1 MQITLD
7 REFVRA
13 VARAADRPA
22 VPLAARP
29 DQEPAGVSHR
39 GLARR
44 VRTLLAAYRSPDSTL
59 HASDRAVAAAM
70 THLAALRAVQTP
82 SGLFAGGDNV
92 QSPPDSA
99 FTVNDVC
106 DAHVIAV
113 SAGPELREAADVLAE
128 IAGGASERLRT
139 GGVHTPNH
147 RWELC
152 AALARL
158 HRSFPD
164 DRLLDR
170 IGAWLAEGV
179 DIDAEGLYSERSAN
193 YAAHV
198 SNPSLLLLADVL
210 DRADLLDAVER
221 NLATTLDLIRPDGTV
236 ETVHSRRQDQNGPF
250 PLAPF
255 LPHYRLLAIRTG
267 RGDFARAARLAA
279 ADGIDD
285 PDLLAETLLTPDLC
299 RVLPTAAAA
308 TPRRERYLT
317 TARLA
322 ARASATAHTVVYGGS
337 DVPEH
342 RRIRSGLACNPTFLR
357 LFAGDAV
364 LDAVRLSRGFFDL
377 GPFRAEAVRQLADSR
392 YRLTE
397 TLTAA
402 YYQPLLPDLRRDD
415 GAYRMADE
423 GRFSAAMAFPD
434 RPRDEVSHTTR
445 VEVALRDDGADLRID
460 ISGPRVPWSL
470 ELTFRPDGVPEGA
483 VPIGDGRWCLT
494 TGPMTYRVGDDEIRV
509 EADVEVGEPLAGPDR
524 SDVLRYDPGQ
534 DHTVVGGT
542 DATTGNRVYLGG
554 LGPQALTVALRA
566 RRTAPA
572 KRPRRTTP
580 WPPQA

>member
-1 MQITLD
+1 MPNPLD
-7 REFVRA
+7 HEFVRA
-13 VARAADRPA
+13 VARAADRQA
-22 VPLAARP
+22 APLAARP
-29 DQEPAGVSHR
+29 DEEPAGVTHR
-39 GLARR
+39 ALARR
-44 VRTLLAAYRSPDSTL
+44 VRTLVAAYRSPDSAL
-59 HASDRAVAAAM
+59 HGSGQAVAAAM
-70 THLAALRAVQTP
+70 THLGALRTAQTTT
-82 SGLFAGGDNV
+82 GLFAGGDNV

-106 DAHVIAV
+106 DAHVLAAG
-113 SAGPELREAADVLAE
+113 AGPELRDVTAALAE
-128 IAGGASERLRT
+128 IAGAACESLLT

-170 IGAWLAEGV
+170 VEEWLAEGV

-198 SNPSLLLLADVL
+198 TNPSLLLLADVL
-210 DRADLLDAVER
+210 GRADLLDAVER

-236 ETVHSRRQDQNGPF
+236 ETVHSRRQDQHHPF
-250 PLAPF
+250 PLAPY
-255 LPHYRLLAIRTG
+255 LPHYRLLAVRTG
-267 RGDFARAARLAA
+267 RGDFSRAAGQAA
-279 ADGIDD
+279 AGGIDD
-285 PDLLAETLLTPDLC
+285 PGLLAETLLTPDLC
-299 RVLPTAAAA
+299 RVLPAPAAQAL
-308 TPRRERYLT
+308 PRDRYIT
-317 TARLA
+317 TAGLA

-377 GPFRAEAVRQLADSR
+377 GPFRAADMRQLADSR

-397 TLTAA
+397 TLSAA
-402 YYQPLLPDLRRDD
+402 YYQPLPPDGRRED

-423 GRFSAAMAFPD
+423 GRFSAAMAFLD

-445 VEVALRDDGADLRID
+445 VEVDLREDGADLRID
-460 ISGPRVPWSL
+460 ISGPRVPWAL
-470 ELTFRPDGVPEGA
+470 ELTFRPGGVPEGA

-494 TGPMTYRVGDDEIRV
+494 AGPMTYRVGDDEIRI
-509 EADVEVGEPLAGPDR
+509 EAGLEAGEPLAGPDR

-534 DHTVVGGT
+534 DYTVVGGT
-542 DATTGNRVYLGG
+542 DATTGNRVYIGG
-554 LGPQALTVALRA
+554 LGPHTLTVALRA
-566 RRTAPA
+566 RRPAPVV
-572 KRPRRTTP
+572 
-580 WPPQA
+580 

>member
-1 MQITLD
+1 MLTPLD
-7 REFVRA
+7 HEFVRA
-13 VARAADRPA
+13 VARAADRTA
-22 VPLAARP
+22 MPLAAAP
-29 DQEPAGVSHR
+29 DEEPDGVAHR
-39 GLARR
+39 ALARR
-44 VRTLLAAYRSPDSTL
+44 AKTLIAAYRSPESAL
-59 HASDRAVAAAM
+59 HGSGQAIAAA
-70 THLAALRAVQTP
+70 TTQLRALKATQTAT
-82 SGLFAGGDNV
+82 GLFAGGDNV

-106 DAHVIAV
+106 DAHVLAAG
-113 SAGPELREAADVLAE
+113 AGPELRDLTATLAE
-128 IAGGASERLRT
+128 IAHASSGSLLT

-164 DRLLDR
+164 GRLLER
-170 IGAWLAEGV
+170 IEEWLSEGV
-179 DIDAEGLYSERSAN
+179 DIDTEGLYSERSAN
-193 YAAHV
+193 YAVHV
-198 SNPSLLLLADVL
+198 SNPSLLLLAGVL
-210 DRADLLDAVER
+210 GRNDLLDAVER
-221 NLATTLDLIRPDGTV
+221 NLTTTLDLIRPDGTV
-236 ETVHSRRQDQNGPF
+236 ETVHSRRQDQKHPF
-250 PLAPF
+250 PLAPY

-267 RGDFARAARLAA
+267 RGDFSRAATLAA
-279 ADGIDD
+279 AGGIDD
-285 PDLLAETLLTPDLC
+285 PDLLAESLLTPDLC
-299 RVLPTAAAA
+299 RVLPAPAAE
-308 TPRRERYLT
+308 TLPRDRYLT

-364 LDAVRLSRGFFDL
+364 LEAVRLSRGFFDL
-377 GPFRAEAVRQLADSR
+377 GPFRAADMQQSAGHR

-402 YYQPLLPDLRRDD
+402 YYRPLPSDRRRDD

-445 VEVALRDDGADLRID
+445 VEVDLREDGADLRID
-460 ISGPRVPWSL
+460 ISGPRVPWAL
-470 ELTFRPDGVPEGA
+470 ELTFRPGGVPEGA

-494 TGPMTYRVGDDEIRV
+494 TGAMTYRAGADEIRI
-509 EADVEVGEPLAGPDR
+509 EADVRAGEPLAGPDR
-524 SDVLRYDPGQ
+524 SEVLRYDPGQ
-534 DHTVVGGT
+534 DYTVVGGT
-542 DATTGNRVYLGG
+542 DATTGNRVYIGG
-554 LGPQALTVALRA
+554 LGPHTLTVALRA
-566 RRTAPA
+566 HRSAPIG
-572 KRPRRTTP
+572 
-580 WPPQA
+580 

>member
-1 MQITLD
+1 MPTPLD
-7 REFVRA
+7 HEFLRA
-13 VARAADRPA
+13 AARAADRSA
-22 VPLAARP
+22 APLAARP
-29 DQEPAGVSHR
+29 EEEPAGVPHR

-44 VRTLLAAYRSPDSTL
+44 VKTLVAAYRSPDSAL
-59 HASDRAVAAAM
+59 HGSRQAIAAAM
-70 THLAALRAVQTP
+70 THLRALRAVQTP
-82 SGLFAGGDNV
+82 TGLFAGGDNV

-106 DAHVIAV
+106 DAHVLAAG
-113 SAGPELREAADVLAE
+113 AGPELGDVTAALAE
-128 IAGGASERLRT
+128 IAGAASGSVLT

-170 IGAWLAEGV
+170 VEEWLAEGV

-198 SNPSLLLLADVL
+198 SNPSLLLLAEVL
-210 DRADLLDAVER
+210 GRADLLYAVER

-250 PLAPF
+250 PLAPY

-267 RGDFARAARLAA
+267 RGDFARVAGLAA
-279 ADGIDD
+279 AGGIDD

-299 RVLPTAAAA
+299 RALPAPTAE
-308 TPRRERYLT
+308 TLPRDRYLT

-377 GPFRAEAVRQLADSR
+377 GPFRAAGMQQLADNR

-402 YYQPLLPDLRRDD
+402 YYQPLPKDARRDD
-415 GAYRMADE
+415 GVYRLVDD
-423 GRFSAAMAFPD
+423 GRFSASMAFPD
-434 RPRDEVSHTTR
+434 RPRDEVSQTTR
-445 VEVALRDDGADLRID
+445 VEVELREDGADLRID
-460 ISGPRVPWSL
+460 ISGPRVPWAL
-470 ELTFRPDGVPEGA
+470 ELTFRPGGVPEGA

-509 EADVEVGEPLAGPDR
+509 EAGVEAGGPFAGPDR
-524 SDVLRYDPGQ
+524 NDVLRYDPGQ
-534 DHTVVGGT
+534 DYTVAGGT
-542 DATTGNRVYLGG
+542 DAMSGNRVYIGG
-554 LGPQALTVALRA
+554 HGPHTLTVALRA
-566 RRTAPA
+566 HRPAPVV
-572 KRPRRTTP
+572 
-580 WPPQA
+580 

>member
-1 MQITLD
+1 MQIKLD

-29 DQEPAGVSHR
+29 DQEPTGVPHR

-44 VRTLLAAYRSPDSTL
+44 VKTLLAAYRSPDSTL
-59 HASDRAVAAAM
+59 HGSDRAVAAAM
-70 THLAALRAVQTP
+70 THLTALRAVQTA

-113 SAGPELREAADVLAE
+113 SAGPELREAAAVLAE
-128 IAGGASERLRT
+128 IAGAASESLRT

-170 IGAWLAEGV
+170 IDAWLAEGV

-210 DRADLLDAVER
+210 DRADLQHAVER

-236 ETVHSRRQDQNGPF
+236 ETVHSRRQDQNRPF

-267 RGDFARAARLAA
+267 RGDFSRAARLAA

-299 RVLPTAAAA
+299 RVLPAPAAE

-337 DVPEH
+337 DVPGH

-377 GPFRAEAVRQLADSR
+377 GPFRADAMQQIADNR

-402 YYQPLLPDLRRDD
+402 YYQPLPPNRRRDD

-445 VEVALRDDGADLRID
+445 VEVDLRDDGADLRID
-460 ISGPRVPWSL
+460 ISGPPVPWSL

-494 TGPMTYRVGDDEIRV
+494 TGPMTYRVGDDEILV
-509 EADVEVGEPLAGPDR
+509 EAEVEAGEPLAGPDR

-542 DATTGNRVYLGG
+542 DATTGNRVHLGG
-554 LGPQALTVALRA
+554 LGPHTLTVALRA
-566 RRTAPA
+566 RRTAPVA
-572 KRPRRTTP
+572 
-580 WPPQA
+580 

>member
-1 MQITLD
+1 MTSALD
-7 REFVRA
+7 HEFLRA
-13 VARAADRPA
+13 AARAADRLATPPAA
-22 VPLAARP
+22 VP
-29 DQEPAGVSHR
+29 DEEPAGVTHR
-39 GLARR
+39 VLARR
-44 VRTLLAAYRSPDSTL
+44 VKTLVAAYRSPDSAL
-59 HASDRAVAAAM
+59 HGSRRAIAAAM
-70 THLAALRAVQTP
+70 THLGALRAAQTTT
-82 SGLFAGGDNV
+82 GLFAGGDNV

-106 DAHVIAV
+106 DAHVLAAG
-113 SAGPELREAADVLAE
+113 AGPELRDVTAALAQ
-128 IAGGASERLRT
+128 IAGAASGSLLT

-170 IGAWLAEGV
+170 VEEWLAEGV

-198 SNPSLLLLADVL
+198 SNPSLILLADVL
-210 DRADLLDAVER
+210 GRADLRDAVER

-236 ETVHSRRQDQNGPF
+236 ETVHSRRQDQNHPF
-250 PLAPF
+250 PLAPY
-255 LPHYRLLAIRTG
+255 LPHYRLFAVRTG
-267 RGDFARAARLAA
+267 RGDFSRAARLAA
-279 ADGIDD
+279 AGGIDD
-285 PDLLAETLLTPDLC
+285 PDLLAQTLLTPDLC
-299 RVLPTAAAA
+299 HALPAPVAETL
-308 TPRRERYLT
+308 PRDRYLT

-322 ARASATAHTVVYGGS
+322 ARASTTAHTVVYGGS
-337 DVPEH
+337 DVPGH

-377 GPFRAEAVRQLADSR
+377 GPFRAAGMEQLADNR

-402 YYQPLLPDLRRDD
+402 YYQPLPADRRRDD
-415 GAYRMADE
+415 GVYRLVDE

-445 VEVALRDDGADLRID
+445 VEVDLREDGADLRID
-460 ISGPRVPWSL
+460 ISGPRVPWAL
-470 ELTFRPDGVPEGA
+470 ELTFRPGGVPDGA
-483 VPIGDGRWCLT
+483 VPVGDGRWCLT

-509 EADVEVGEPLAGPDR
+509 EVGVQAGEALAGPER
-524 SDVLRYDPGQ
+524 GDVLRYDPGQ

-542 DATTGNRVYLGG
+542 DATIGNRVYVGG
-554 LGPQALTVALRA
+554 QGPHTLTVALRT
-566 RRTAPA
+566 RRPAPVG
-572 KRPRRTTP
+572 
-580 WPPQA
+580 

>member
-1 MQITLD
+1 MPTALD
-7 REFVRA
+7 HEFVHA
-13 VARAADRPA
+13 VVRAADRLA
-22 VPLAARP
+22 APLAAGP
-29 DQEPAGVSHR
+29 DEEPAGVPHR

-44 VRTLLAAYRSPDSTL
+44 VKTLVAAYRSPDSAL
-59 HASDRAVAAAM
+59 HGSKRAVTATR
-70 THLAALRAVQTP
+70 THLRALRAAQTTT
-82 SGLFAGGDNV
+82 GLFAGGDNV

-106 DAHVIAV
+106 DAHVLAAG
-113 SAGPELREAADVLAE
+113 AGPELSDVAAALAE
-128 IAGGASERLRT
+128 IASAASGSLLT

-164 DRLLDR
+164 DRLLGR
-170 IGAWLAEGV
+170 VEEWLSEGV
-179 DIDAEGLYSERSAN
+179 DIDTEGLYSERSAN

-210 DRADLLDAVER
+210 GRADLRDAVER

-236 ETVHSRRQDQNGPF
+236 ETVHSRRQDQNHPF
-250 PLAPF
+250 ALTPY
-255 LPHYRLLAIRTG
+255 LPHYRLFAVRTG
-267 RGDFARAARLAA
+267 RGDFSLAARLAA
-279 ADGIDD
+279 AGGVDD
-285 PDLLAETLLTPDLC
+285 PDLLAQTLLTPDLC
-299 RVLPTAAAA
+299 RVLPAPAAE
-308 TPRRERYLT
+308 TLPRDRYLT

-322 ARASATAHTVVYGGS
+322 AHTSATAHTVVYGGS
-337 DVPEH
+337 DVPGH

-377 GPFRAEAVRQLADSR
+377 GPFRAADMQRPAAHR

-402 YYQPLLPDLRRDD
+402 YYQPLPPDRRRDD
-415 GAYRMADE
+415 GAYRLADE
-423 GRFSAAMAFPD
+423 GRFSGAMAFPD

-445 VEVALRDDGADLRID
+445 VEVDLREDGADLRID
-460 ISGPRVPWSL
+460 ISGPRVPWAL
-470 ELTFRPDGVPEGA
+470 ELTFRPGGVPAGA

-494 TGPMTYRVGDDEIRV
+494 TGPLAYRVGDDEIRV
-509 EADVEVGEPLAGPDR
+509 EAAVEAGEPLAGPDR

-554 LGPQALTVALRA
+554 LGPHTLTLALRA
-566 RRTAPA
+566 RRPAPA
-572 KRPRRTTP
+572 V
-580 WPPQA
+580 

>member
-1 MQITLD
+1 MPTPLD
-7 REFVRA
+7 HEFVRA
-13 VARAADRPA
+13 AARAADRLA
-22 VPLAARP
+22 TPLAAGP
-29 DQEPAGVSHR
+29 DEEPAGVPHR
-39 GLARR
+39 ALARR
-44 VRTLLAAYRSPDSTL
+44 VKTLVAAYRSPDSAL
-59 HASDRAVAAAM
+59 HGSGRAVAAAT
-70 THLAALRAVQTP
+70 THLRALRAAQTTT
-82 SGLFAGGDNV
+82 GLFAGGDNV
-92 QSPPDSA
+92 QSPPDSG

-106 DAHVIAV
+106 DAHVLAAG
-113 SAGPELREAADVLAE
+113 AGPELGDVTATLAE
-128 IAGGASERLRT
+128 IARAASGSLLT

-170 IGAWLAEGV
+170 VEEWLAEGV

-198 SNPSLLLLADVL
+198 SNPSLLLLAQVL
-210 DRADLLDAVER
+210 GRADLLDAVER

-236 ETVHSRRQDQNGPF
+236 ETVLSRRQDQNQPF
-250 PLAPF
+250 PLAPY

-279 ADGIDD
+279 AGGIDD
-285 PDLLAETLLTPDLC
+285 PDLLTETLLTPDLT
-299 RVLPTAAAA
+299 RVLPEPDAETL
-308 TPRRERYLT
+308 PRDRYIT

-364 LDAVRLSRGFFDL
+364 LDAVRLTRGFFDL
-377 GPFRAEAVRQLADSR
+377 GPFRAAAMQQPAANR
-392 YRLTE
+392 YRLNE

-402 YYQPLLPDLRRDD
+402 YYQPLPPDLRRDD

-445 VEVALRDDGADLRID
+445 VEVDLREDGADLRID
-460 ISGPRVPWSL
+460 LSGPRVPWAL
-470 ELTFRPDGVPEGA
+470 ELTFRPGGVLEGA
-483 VPIGDGRWCLT
+483 VPIGEGRWCLT

-509 EADVEVGEPLAGPDR
+509 EAAVEAGEPPAGPDR

-534 DHTVVGGT
+534 DYTVVGGT

-554 LGPQALTVALRA
+554 QGPQTLTVALRA
-566 RRTAPA
+566 RRSAPVV
-572 KRPRRTTP
+572 
-580 WPPQA
+580 

>member
-1 MQITLD
+1 MSIPLD
-7 REFVRA
+7 HEFVRA
-13 VARAADRPA
+13 AARAADRA
-22 VPLAARP
+22 ATPLAAGA
-29 DQEPAGVSHR
+29 DEEPTGVPHR
-39 GLARR
+39 VLARR
-44 VRTLLAAYRSPDSTL
+44 VKTLVAAYRSPDSAL
-59 HASDRAVAAAM
+59 HGSSRAVAAAM
-70 THLAALRAVQTP
+70 THLRALQAAQTLT
-82 SGLFAGGDNV
+82 GLFAGGDNV

-106 DAHVIAV
+106 DAHVLAAG
-113 SAGPELREAADVLAE
+113 AGPELRDVTAALAE
-128 IAGGASERLRT
+128 IADAATGSLLT

-170 IGAWLAEGV
+170 VEEWLAEGV

-198 SNPSLLLLADVL
+198 SNPSLLLLAEVL
-210 DRADLLDAVER
+210 GRADLLAAVER

-236 ETVHSRRQDQNGPF
+236 ETVHSRRQDQYHPF
-250 PLAPF
+250 PLAPY

-267 RGDFARAARLAA
+267 RADFARAALLAA
-279 ADGIDD
+279 AGGIDD
-285 PDLLAETLLTPDLC
+285 PDLLAQTLLTPELC
-299 RVLPTAAAA
+299 RALPAPAPEPL
-308 TPRRERYLT
+308 PRDRYLT

-322 ARASATAHTVVYGGS
+322 ARASATAHSVLYGGS

-377 GPFRAEAVRQLADSR
+377 GPFRAADMQQLADNR

-402 YYQPLLPDLRRDD
+402 YYQPLPMDRRRVD
-415 GAYRMADE
+415 GSYGLVDE

-445 VEVALRDDGADLRID
+445 VEVDLRDDGADLRID
-460 ISGPRVPWSL
+460 ISGPRVPWAL
-470 ELTFRPDGVPEGA
+470 ELTFRPGGEPEGA
-483 VPIGDGRWCLT
+483 VPVGDGRWCLT
-494 TGPMTYRVGDDEIRV
+494 NGPMTYRAGADEIRIETAV
-509 EADVEVGEPLAGPDR
+509 EAGEPLAGPDR

-542 DATTGNRVYLGG
+542 DATTGNRVYIGG
-554 LGPQALTVALRA
+554 LGPHTLTVALRA
-566 RRTAPA
+566 GRPAPVV
-572 KRPRRTTP
+572 
-580 WPPQA
+580 

>member
-1 MQITLD
+1 MTTPLD
-7 REFVRA
+7 HEFVRA
-13 VARAADRPA
+13 AARAADRPA
-22 VPLAARP
+22 APLAAAP
-29 DQEPAGVSHR
+29 DEEPAGVPHR
-39 GLARR
+39 ALARR
-44 VRTLLAAYRSPDSTL
+44 VKTLIAAYRSPDSAL
-59 HASDRAVAAAM
+59 YGSGQALAAA
-70 THLAALRAVQTP
+70 TTQLRALRAAQTAT
-82 SGLFAGGDNV
+82 GLFAGGDNV
-92 QSPPDSA
+92 QSPPDSG

-106 DAHVIAV
+106 DAHVLAAG
-113 SAGPELREAADVLAE
+113 AGPELRDVTATLAE
-128 IAGGASERLRT
+128 IARAASGSLLT

-170 IGAWLAEGV
+170 IEQWLAEGV

-210 DRADLLDAVER
+210 GRADLLDAVER
-221 NLATTLDLIRPDGTV
+221 NLATTLDLILPDGTV
-236 ETVHSRRQDQNGPF
+236 ETVHSRRQDQNRPF

-267 RGDFARAARLAA
+267 RGDFSRAARLAA
-279 ADGIDD
+279 AGGIDD
-285 PDLLAETLLTPDLC
+285 PDLLAETLLTPDLP
-299 RVLPTAAAA
+299 RVLPAPDAETL
-308 TPRRERYLT
+308 PRDRYLT

-377 GPFRAEAVRQLADSR
+377 GPFRAAEMQRPAAHR

-402 YYQPLLPDLRRDD
+402 YYQPLPADRRRDD
-415 GAYRMADE
+415 GVYRLADE
-423 GRFSAAMAFPD
+423 GRFSAAMAFSD

-445 VEVALRDDGADLRID
+445 VEVDLREDGADLRID
-460 ISGPRVPWSL
+460 ISGPRVPWAL
-470 ELTFRPDGVPEGA
+470 ELTFRPGGEPQGA
-483 VPIGDGRWCLT
+483 VPIGDGRWCLAA
-494 TGPMTYRVGDDEIRV
+494 GPMTYRVGDDEIRV
-509 EADVEVGEPLAGPDR
+509 EAVVEAGEPPAGPDR

-542 DATTGNRVYLGG
+542 DATTGNRVYIGG
-554 LGPQALTVALRA
+554 HGPQTLTVALRA
-566 RRTAPA
+566 HRS
-572 KRPRRTTP
+572 
-580 WPPQA
+580 

>member
-29 DQEPAGVSHR
+29 DQEPTGVPHR

-44 VRTLLAAYRSPDSTL
+44 VKTLLAAYRSPDSTL
-59 HASDRAVAAAM
+59 HADDGAVAAAM
-70 THLAALRAVQTP
+70 THLTALRAVQTP

-113 SAGPELREAADVLAE
+113 SAGPELSEAAAVLAE
-128 IAGGASERLRT
+128 IAGAASESLRT

-170 IGAWLAEGV
+170 IDAWLAEGV

-236 ETVHSRRQDQNGPF
+236 ETVHSRRQDQNRPF

-267 RGDFARAARLAA
+267 RGDFSRAARLAA

-299 RVLPTAAAA
+299 RVLPTPAAE
-308 TPRRERYLT
+308 TSRRERYLT

-322 ARASATAHTVVYGGS
+322 VRASATAHTVVYGGS
-337 DVPEH
+337 DVPGH

-377 GPFRAEAVRQLADSR
+377 GPFRAEAVQQLADNR

-402 YYQPLLPDLRRDD
+402 YYQPLPPDLRRDD

-434 RPRDEVSHTTR
+434 RPRDEVSQTTR
-445 VEVALRDDGADLRID
+445 VEVDLRDDGADLRID

-470 ELTFRPDGVPEGA
+470 ELTFRPGGVPDGA

-509 EADVEVGEPLAGPDR
+509 EADVEAGEPLAGPDR

-542 DATTGNRVYLGG
+542 DATTGNRVHLGG
-554 LGPQALTVALRA
+554 LGPHTLTVALRA
-566 RRTAPA
+566 RRTAPVA
-572 KRPRRTTP
+572 
-580 WPPQA
+580 

>member
-1 MQITLD
+1 MPTPLD
-7 REFVRA
+7 HEFVRA
-13 VARAADRPA
+13 VAGAADRSA
-22 VPLAARP
+22 APLTAGP
-29 DQEPAGVSHR
+29 DEEPAGVPHR

-44 VRTLLAAYRSPDSTL
+44 VKTLVAAYRSPDSAL
-59 HASDRAVAAAM
+59 HGSGQAVAAAM
-70 THLAALRAVQTP
+70 THVRALRAMQTTT
-82 SGLFAGGDNV
+82 GLFAGGDNV

-106 DAHVIAV
+106 DAHVLAV
-113 SAGPELREAADVLAE
+113 GAGPELSEVTAALAE
-128 IAGGASERLRT
+128 IAGAASGSLLT

-164 DRLLDR
+164 ERLLDR
-170 IGAWLAEGV
+170 VEEWLAEGV

-198 SNPSLLLLADVL
+198 SNPSLLLLAGVL
-210 DRADLLDAVER
+210 GRADLLDTVER
-221 NLATTLDLIRPDGTV
+221 HLATTLDLIRPDGTV
-236 ETVHSRRQDQNGPF
+236 ETVHSRRQDQNHPF
-250 PLAPF
+250 PLAPY
-255 LPHYRLLAIRTG
+255 LPHYRLFAVRTG
-267 RGDFARAARLAA
+267 RGDFSRAARLAA
-279 ADGIDD
+279 AGGIDD
-285 PDLLAETLLTPDLC
+285 PDLLAETLLTPEMC
-299 RVLPTAAAA
+299 RALPDPAAEALA
-308 TPRRERYLT
+308 RERYIT

-322 ARASATAHTVVYGGS
+322 ARASAAAHTVVYGGS

-377 GPFRAEAVRQLADSR
+377 GPFRAAGMQQLADSR
-392 YRLTE
+392 YRLSE

-402 YYQPLLPDLRRDD
+402 YYQPLPPDRRRD
-415 GAYRMADE
+415 GGVYGMTDE

-445 VEVALRDDGADLRID
+445 VEVDLREDGADLRID
-460 ISGPRVPWSL
+460 ISGPRVPWAL
-470 ELTFRPDGVPEGA
+470 ELTFRPGGVPEGA

-509 EADVEVGEPLAGPDR
+509 EADAGAGEQLAGPDR
-524 SDVLRYDPGQ
+524 SDMLRYDPGQ
-534 DHTVVGGT
+534 DYTVAGGT
-542 DATTGNRVYLGG
+542 DATTGNRVYIGG
-554 LGPQALTVALRA
+554 HGPQTLTVALRA
-566 RRTAPA
+566 RRPAPVV
-572 KRPRRTTP
+572 
-580 WPPQA
+580 

>member
-1 MQITLD
+1 MPPALD
-7 REFVRA
+7 HEFVRA
-13 VARAADRPA
+13 VAGAADRLA
-22 VPLAARP
+22 APLAAGP
-29 DQEPAGVSHR
+29 DEEPAGVPHR
-39 GLARR
+39 ALARR
-44 VRTLLAAYRSPDSTL
+44 VKTLIAAYRSPDSVL
-59 HASDRAVAAAM
+59 HGSSRAVAAA
-70 THLAALRAVQTP
+70 TAHLRALRAVQT
-82 SGLFAGGDNV
+82 STGLFAGGDNV
-92 QSPPDSA
+92 QSPPDSG

-106 DAHVIAV
+106 DAHVLAAG
-113 SAGPELREAADVLAE
+113 AGPELRDVTAALAE
-128 IAGGASERLRT
+128 IARAATGSLLT

-170 IGAWLAEGV
+170 VGEWLAEGV

-198 SNPSLLLLADVL
+198 SNPSLLLLAEVL
-210 DRADLLDAVER
+210 GRPGLLDAVER

-236 ETVHSRRQDQNGPF
+236 ETVLSRRQDQNHPF
-250 PLAPF
+250 PLAPY

-267 RGDFARAARLAA
+267 RGDFSRAALLAA
-279 ADGIDD
+279 AGGIDD

-299 RVLPTAAAA
+299 RVLPAPAAEPL
-308 TPRRERYLT
+308 PRARYLT

-377 GPFRAEAVRQLADSR
+377 GPFRAAAVRQPADHR

-402 YYQPLLPDLRRDD
+402 YYQPLSPHRRRDD
-415 GAYRMADE
+415 GTYRMADE

-434 RPRDEVSHTTR
+434 RPRDEVSHTTH
-445 VEVALRDDGADLRID
+445 VEVDLREDGADLRID
-460 ISGPRVPWSL
+460 IGGPRVPWSL
-470 ELTFRPDGVPEGA
+470 ELTFRPGGVPEGA
-483 VPIGDGRWCLT
+483 VPLGDGRWCLT
-494 TGPMTYRVGDDEIRV
+494 AGPMTYRAGDDEIRV
-509 EADVEVGEPLAGPDR
+509 EADVASGEPLAGPDR

-534 DHTVVGGT
+534 DYSVVGGT

-554 LGPQALTVALRA
+554 LGPHTLTVALRG
-566 RRTAPA
+566 RRTAPVV
-572 KRPRRTTP
+572 
-580 WPPQA
+580 

>member
-1 MQITLD
+1 MPTPLD
-7 REFVRA
+7 HEFVRA
-13 VARAADRPA
+13 VARSADRSA
-22 VPLAARP
+22 APLAAGP
-29 DQEPAGVSHR
+29 DEEPAGVTHR
-39 GLARR
+39 ALARR
-44 VRTLLAAYRSPDSTL
+44 VKTLVAAYRSPDSAL
-59 HASDRAVAAAM
+59 HGSKQAVDTAM
-70 THLAALRAVQTP
+70 THLRALRAAQTGT
-82 SGLFAGGDNV
+82 GLFAGGDNV

-106 DAHVIAV
+106 DAHVLAAG
-113 SAGPELREAADVLAE
+113 AGPQLHDITAALAE
-128 IAGGASERLRT
+128 IAGAASGGLLT

-170 IGAWLAEGV
+170 VEEWLAEGI
-179 DIDAEGLYSERSAN
+179 DIDAEGLYSERSAV
-193 YAAHV
+193 YASHV
-198 SNPSLLLLADVL
+198 TNPSLLLLADVL
-210 DRADLLDAVER
+210 GRADLLDAVER

-236 ETVHSRRQDQNGPF
+236 ETLHSRRQDQKHPF
-250 PLAPF
+250 PLAPY

-267 RGDFARAARLAA
+267 RGDFSRAALLAA
-279 ADGIDD
+279 AGGIDD
-285 PDLLAETLLTPDLC
+285 PDLLAQTFLTPDLC
-299 RVLPTAAAA
+299 RALPAPAEETL
-308 TPRRERYLT
+308 PRDRYLT

-322 ARASATAHTVVYGGS
+322 ARASATTHTVVYGGS

-377 GPFRAEAVRQLADSR
+377 GPFRAAGMEQLADNR

-402 YYQPLLPDLRRDD
+402 YYQPLPTDRRRDD
-415 GAYRMADE
+415 GVYRLVDE

-445 VEVALRDDGADLRID
+445 VEVDLREDGADLRID
-460 ISGPRVPWSL
+460 ISGPRVPWAL
-470 ELTFRPDGVPEGA
+470 ELTFRPGGVTEGA
-483 VPIGDGRWCLT
+483 LPIGEGRWCLT

-509 EADVEVGEPLAGPDR
+509 EADVEAGGPLAGPDR
-524 SDVLRYDPGQ
+524 SEVLRYDPGQ
-534 DHTVVGGT
+534 DYTVVGGT
-542 DATTGNRVYLGG
+542 DATTGNHVYVGG
-554 LGPQALTVALRA
+554 LGPHTLTVALRA
-566 RRTAPA
+566 RRSESVV
-572 KRPRRTTP
+572 
-580 WPPQA
+580 

>member
-1 MQITLD
+1 M
-7 REFVRA
+7 
-13 VARAADRPA
+13 P
-22 VPLAARP
+22 
-29 DQEPAGVSHR
+29 HR

-44 VRTLLAAYRSPDSTL
+44 VKTLVAAYRSPDSAL
-59 HASDRAVAAAM
+59 HGSRQAVAAAM
-70 THLAALRAVQTP
+70 THLRALRAAQTTT
-82 SGLFAGGDNV
+82 GLFAGGDNV

-106 DAHVIAV
+106 DAHVLAAG
-113 SAGPELREAADVLAE
+113 AGPELRDVTAALAE
-128 IAGGASERLRT
+128 IAGAATGSLLT

-170 IGAWLAEGV
+170 VEEWLAEGV

-198 SNPSLLLLADVL
+198 SNPSLLLLAEVL
-210 DRADLLDAVER
+210 GRADLLYAVER

-236 ETVHSRRQDQNGPF
+236 ETVHSRRQDQNHPF
-250 PLAPF
+250 PLAPY

-267 RGDFARAARLAA
+267 RGDFARVARLAA
-279 ADGIDD
+279 AGGIDD

-299 RVLPTAAAA
+299 RALPAPTAEPL
-308 TPRRERYLT
+308 PRDRYLT

-364 LDAVRLSRGFFDL
+364 LDAVRLTAGVLRPGPVPRCRHATARRQPVPAHRNPHGRLLPAAPEGREAGRRRLPAGGRGTLLGLDGLPGPASGRGLPHDPRRGGPAGRRCRPADRHQRTTGAL
-377 GPFRAEAVRQLADSR
+377 GPRTD
-392 YRLTE
+392 
-397 TLTAA
+397 
-402 YYQPLLPDLRRDD
+402 LP
-415 GAYRMADE
+415 A
-423 GRFSAAMAFPD
+423 GR
-434 RPRDEVSHTTR
+434 
-445 VEVALRDDGADLRID
+445 
-460 ISGPRVPWSL
+460 
-470 ELTFRPDGVPEGA
+470 
-483 VPIGDGRWCLT
+483 
-494 TGPMTYRVGDDEIRV
+494 
-509 EADVEVGEPLAGPDR
+509 
-524 SDVLRYDPGQ
+524 
-534 DHTVVGGT
+534 
-542 DATTGNRVYLGG
+542 
-554 LGPQALTVALRA
+554 RA
-566 RRTAPA
+566 RG
-572 KRPRRTTP
+572 RRTDRRRTLVP
-580 WPPQA
+580 DDRADDLPGR

>member
-1 MQITLD
+1 MATPLD

-13 VARAADRPA
+13 AARAADRSAAPPA
-22 VPLAARP
+22 AGP
-29 DQEPAGVSHR
+29 DEEPAGVTHR
-39 GLARR
+39 ALARR
-44 VRTLLAAYRSPDSTL
+44 VKTLVAAYRSPDSAL
-59 HASDRAVAAAM
+59 HGSRQAIAAAM
-70 THLAALRAVQTP
+70 THLRALRAAQTP
-82 SGLFAGGDNV
+82 TGLFADGDNV

-106 DAHVIAV
+106 DAYVLAAD
-113 SAGPELREAADVLAE
+113 AGPELGEVTAVLAE
-128 IAGGASERLRT
+128 IAGAASGALLT

-170 IGAWLAEGV
+170 VEEWLAEGV
-179 DIDAEGLYSERSAN
+179 DIDAEGLYSERSAV

-210 DRADLLDAVER
+210 GRADLLDAVER

-236 ETVHSRRQDQNGPF
+236 ETVHSRRQDQNQPF
-250 PLAPF
+250 PLAPY

-267 RGDFARAARLAA
+267 RGDFSRAARLAA
-279 ADGIDD
+279 AGGIDD
-285 PDLLAETLLTPDLC
+285 PDLLAQTLLTPDLC
-299 RVLPTAAAA
+299 RPLPAPAAE
-308 TPRRERYLT
+308 TLPRDRYLT

-377 GPFRAEAVRQLADSR
+377 GPFRAADMEQLALNR

-402 YYQPLLPDLRRDD
+402 YYQPLPTDRRQDD

-434 RPRDEVSHTTR
+434 RPRDEVSHTTV
-445 VEVALRDDGADLRID
+445 VEADLREDGADLRID
-460 ISGPRVPWSL
+460 IGGPRVPWAL
-470 ELTFRPDGVPEGA
+470 ELTFRPGGVPEGA

-494 TGPMTYRVGDDEIRV
+494 TGPMTYRVGDDEIRIEAGV
-509 EADVEVGEPLAGPDR
+509 ETGEPLAGPDR

-534 DHTVVGGT
+534 DYTVVGGT
-542 DATTGNRVYLGG
+542 DATTGNRVYIGG
-554 LGPQALTVALRA
+554 HGPQTLTVALRA
-566 RRTAPA
+566 RRSAPVV
-572 KRPRRTTP
+572 
-580 WPPQA
+580 

>member
-1 MQITLD
+1 VPTPLD
-7 REFVRA
+7 PEFVRSA
-13 VARAADRPA
+13 ARAADRTA
-22 VPLAARP
+22 APLAARP
-29 DQEPAGVSHR
+29 DEEPTAVPHR
-39 GLARR
+39 ELARR
-44 VRTLLAAYRSPDSTL
+44 VKTLLAAHRSPDSAL
-59 HASDRAVAAAM
+59 HGSGRAVTTAM
-70 THLAALRAVQTP
+70 THLRALRATQTAT
-82 SGLFAGGDNV
+82 GLFAGGDNV

-106 DAHVIAV
+106 DAHVLA
-113 SAGPELREAADVLAE
+113 AGGGPELREAAAALAE
-128 IAGGASERLRT
+128 IAGAALESLLT

-170 IGAWLAEGV
+170 VEEWLTEGV
-179 DIDAEGLYSERSAN
+179 DIDRDGLYSERSAN

-210 DRADLLDAVER
+210 GRTDLLDAVEH

-236 ETVHSRRQDQNGPF
+236 ETVLSRRQDQYAPF
-250 PLAPF
+250 PLAPY

-279 ADGIDD
+279 AGGIDD
-285 PDLLAETLLTPDLC
+285 PDLLAQTLLTPELG
-299 RVLPTAAAA
+299 RALPAPAAE
-308 TPRRERYLT
+308 TLPRERYLP

-337 DVPEH
+337 DVPAQ

-364 LDAVRLSRGFFDL
+364 LDAVRLTRGFFDL
-377 GPFRAEAVRQLADSR
+377 GPFRAAQTQQLAENR

-402 YYQPLLPDLRRDD
+402 YYQPLPKDRRRDD
-415 GAYRMADE
+415 GDYRLVDE

-434 RPRDEVSHTTR
+434 RPRDEVSHTTT
-445 VEVALRDDGADLRID
+445 VEADLREDGADLRID
-460 ISGPRVPWSL
+460 ISGPRVPWAL
-470 ELTFRPDGVPEGA
+470 ELTFRPGGTPEGA
-483 VPIGDGRWCLT
+483 VPMGDDRWCLT
-494 TGPMTYRVGDDEIRV
+494 AGPMTYRAGDDEIRV
-509 EADVEVGEPLAGPDR
+509 EVSVEAGEPLAGPDR
-524 SDVLRYDPGQ
+524 GEVLCYDPGQ

-554 LGPQALTVALRA
+554 MGPHTLTLALRA
-566 RRTAPA
+566 HRPAPLA
-572 KRPRRTTP
+572 
-580 WPPQA
+580 

>member
-1 MQITLD
+1 MPTPLD
-7 REFVRA
+7 HEFVRA
-13 VARAADRPA
+13 VARAADREAAP
-22 VPLAARP
+22 VAARP
-29 DQEPAGVSHR
+29 DEEPAGLPHR
-39 GLARR
+39 ALARR
-44 VRTLLAAYRSPDSTL
+44 VKTLIAAYRSPDSAL
-59 HASDRAVAAAM
+59 HGSGRAVAAAT
-70 THLAALRAVQTP
+70 THLRALRAAQT
-82 SGLFAGGDNV
+82 STGLFAGGDNV

-106 DAHVIAV
+106 DAHVLAAD
-113 SAGPELREAADVLAE
+113 AGPELGEVAAVLAE
-128 IAGGASERLRT
+128 IAGAACGSLLT
-139 GGVHTPNH
+139 GGIHTPNH

-164 DRLLDR
+164 GRLLDR
-170 IGAWLAEGV
+170 VEEWLAEGV

-198 SNPSLLLLADVL
+198 SNPSLLLLAGVL
-210 DRADLLDAVER
+210 GRADLLDAVER
-221 NLATTLDLIRPDGTV
+221 NLTATLDLIRPDGTV
-236 ETVHSRRQDQNGPF
+236 ETVHSRRQDQYHPF
-250 PLAPF
+250 PLAPY
-255 LPHYRLLAIRTG
+255 LPHYRLLAVRTG
-267 RGDFARAARLAA
+267 RGDFARAARQAA
-279 ADGIDD
+279 AGGIDD

-299 RVLPTAAAA
+299 RALPAPAAEKL
-308 TPRRERYLT
+308 PRDRYVT

-322 ARASATAHTVVYGGS
+322 THASATAHTVVYGGS

-377 GPFRAEAVRQLADSR
+377 GPFRAADMRKLADNR
-392 YRLTE
+392 YLLTE

-402 YYQPLLPDLRRDD
+402 YYQPLPKDRRRDD

-423 GRFSAAMAFPD
+423 GRFSAAMSFAD

-445 VEVALRDDGADLRID
+445 VEADLREDGADLRID
-460 ISGPRVPWSL
+460 ISGPRVPWAL
-470 ELTFRPDGVPEGA
+470 ELTFRPGGVTQGGQ
-483 VPIGDGRWCLT
+483 PIGDGRRCLT
-494 TGPMTYRVGDDEIRV
+494 TEPITYRVGDDEIRV
-509 EADVEVGEPLAGPDR
+509 EAVVEAGEPLAGPDR

-542 DATTGNRVYLGG
+542 DATTGNRVCLGG
-554 LGPQALTVALRA
+554 LGPHTLTLALRA
-566 RRTAPA
+566 GRPAPA
-572 KRPRRTTP
+572 V
-580 WPPQA
+580 

>member
-29 DQEPAGVSHR
+29 DQEPTGVPHR

-44 VRTLLAAYRSPDSTL
+44 VKTLLAAYRSPDSTL
-59 HASDRAVAAAM
+59 HADDGAVAAAM
-70 THLAALRAVQTP
+70 THLTALRAVQTP

-113 SAGPELREAADVLAE
+113 SAGPELSEAAAVLAE
-128 IAGGASERLRT
+128 IAGAASESLRT

-170 IGAWLAEGV
+170 IDAWLAEGV

-236 ETVHSRRQDQNGPF
+236 ETVHSRRQDQNRPF

-267 RGDFARAARLAA
+267 RGDFSRAARLAA

-299 RVLPTAAAA
+299 RVLPTPAAE

-322 ARASATAHTVVYGGS
+322 VRASATAHTVVYGGS
-337 DVPEH
+337 DVPGH

-377 GPFRAEAVRQLADSR
+377 GPFRAEAVQQLADNR

-402 YYQPLLPDLRRDD
+402 YYQPLPPDLRRDD

-434 RPRDEVSHTTR
+434 RPRDEVSQTTR
-445 VEVALRDDGADLRID
+445 VEVDLRDDGADLRID

-470 ELTFRPDGVPEGA
+470 ELTFRPGGVPDGA

-509 EADVEVGEPLAGPDR
+509 EADVEAGEPLAGPDR

-542 DATTGNRVYLGG
+542 DATTGNRVHLGG
-554 LGPQALTVALRA
+554 LGPHTLTVALRA
-566 RRTAPA
+566 RRTAPVA
-572 KRPRRTTP
+572 
-580 WPPQA
+580 